1 MTVERVRV
9 GDVLALQRREVAV
22 EPDEFYT
29 LIGVYSFGKG
39 IFHRDPKRGSELG
52 DYRFFS
58 VVPGDLVLSNIQ
70 AWEGAIAYATE
81 SDRGAIGT
89 HRFLSY
95 VPRDGRID
103 TNWARWFFLS
113 EPGMDLIRMAAPG
126 TTIRNRTLA
135 IERFEALEIPLP
147 PIDEQRR
154 VASRIDAVAAQSEEL
169 QRVSAGRVARASAY
183 VQSWLDSRLRA
194 VGASAVLSDVADVH
208 RGRGPRYEP
217 GSGFIAVNQACVRW
231 GGVDLGRAREVEQ
244 AWWEGTPPTA
254 AVEMGDVL
262 VNSTGEGTIGRAAV
276 ADAGCVGTPI
286 DSHVMI
292 VRSRSDG
299 PLLPEFLEAYLRSAG
314 GQAQVEAA
322 KGANTTK
329 QTELGKAKLERFV
342 VPLPSR
348 NEQRVFIASYLEM
361 LDAVGALQAEFAR
374 SDAVLKAIRPSALN
388 DAFADL
394 S

>member
-1 MTVERVRV
+1 MTVGRVRV

-39 IFHRDPKRGSELG
+39 IFHRDPKPGSELG
-52 DYRFFS
+52 GYRFFS

-154 VASRIDAVAAQSEEL
+154 QAFRLDLTSDVSRAAAQSLEQTAPGML
-169 QRVSAGRVARASAY
+169 RRLVPAFVDGLLSSA
-183 VQSWLDSRLRA
+183 A
-194 VGASAVLSDVADVH
+194 VGSAAVSDVANFVSDTVHIGDDPTPADCFVGLQHVESHTGRVLGSDSLEGLKGRKFRFQPGDVVFGYLRPYLNKVWLADRH
-208 RGRGPRYEP
+208 GLCSVDQYVLRPKP
-217 GSGFIAVNQACVRW
+217 
-231 GGVDLGRAREVEQ
+231 GVDGRILAHSLRGQATLDRAVELTHSLQ
-244 AWWEGTPPTA
+244 LPRLRSGLLAGLHVRVVPAEAVDSIVLQIEA
-254 AVEMGDVL
+254 AVELMISV
-262 VNSTGEGTIGRAAV
+262 ST
-276 ADAGCVGTPI
+276 
-286 DSHVMI
+286 
-292 VRSRSDG
+292 
-299 PLLPEFLEAYLRSAG
+299 LR
-314 GQAQVEAA
+314 ER
-322 KGANTTK
+322 
-329 QTELGKAKLERFV
+329 QTAL
-342 VPLPSR
+342 
-348 NEQRVFIASYLEM
+348 
-361 LDAVGALQAEFAR
+361 VGALLPA
-374 SDAVLKAIRPSALN
+374 ALN
-388 DAFADL
+388 SAFGAV

>member
-39 IFHRDPKRGSELG
+39 IFHRDPKPGSELG

-154 VASRIDAVAAQSEEL
+154 QAFRLDLTSGVSTAAAQSL
-169 QRVSAGRVARASAY
+169 KQTAPGMLRRLVPAFVDGLLSSA
-183 VQSWLDSRLRA
+183 A
-194 VGASAVLSDVADVH
+194 VGSAAVSDVANFVSDTVHIGDDPAPADCFVGLQHVESHTGRVLGSDSLEGLKGRKFRFQPGDVVFGYLRPYLNKVWLADRH
-208 RGRGPRYEP
+208 GLCSVDQYVLRPNP
-217 GSGFIAVNQACVRW
+217 
-231 GGVDLGRAREVEQ
+231 GVDGRILAHSLRGQ
-244 AWWEGTPPTA
+244 ATLDR
-254 AVEMGDVL
+254 AVELTHSLQLPRLRSGLLAGLQVP
-262 VNSTGEGTIGRAAV
+262 VV
-276 ADAGCVGTPI
+276 PADAV
-286 DSHVMI
+286 DSTVLQIEAVVELI
-292 VRSRSDG
+292 VSMST
-299 PLLPEFLEAYLRSAG
+299 LR
-314 GQAQVEAA
+314 ER
-322 KGANTTK
+322 
-329 QTELGKAKLERFV
+329 QTAL
-342 VPLPSR
+342 
-348 NEQRVFIASYLEM
+348 
-361 LDAVGALQAEFAR
+361 VGALLPA
-374 SDAVLKAIRPSALN
+374 ALN
-388 DAFADL
+388 SAFGAV

>member
-9 GDVLALQRREVAV
+9 GDVLALQRREVVV

-29 LIGVYSFGKG
+29 LVGVYSFGKG
-39 IFHRDPKRGSELG
+39 IFHRHPKPGSELG

-113 EPGMDLIRMAAPG
+113 EQGMDLIRMAAPG

-154 VASRIDAVAAQSEEL
+154 IAQYLDATADASTVIGDLANRAAKLSEALVVSLATRPDLDENAKRRAGWELRRLGEVLAAKTSAAVDVVVHDEYPIAGVYSFGRGVIDRGVISGSETSYKSLTRLDKDDVVFSKLGAWEGAVAVVPADFDGFHVSSEFPTFEVDHGLLEPAFLSGVVRSPEFWALMNSGTQGSMARRKRINPSQFLATEIWLPPVEQQSVASELMRRATDAGLPRKQVTERLAALVPAAMNE
-169 QRVSAGRVARASAY
+169 V
-183 VQSWLDSRLRA
+183 
-194 VGASAVLSDVADVH
+194 
-208 RGRGPRYEP
+208 
-217 GSGFIAVNQACVRW
+217 F
-231 GGVDLGRAREVEQ
+231 VDL
-244 AWWEGTPPTA
+244 T
-254 AVEMGDVL
+254 
-262 VNSTGEGTIGRAAV
+262 
-276 ADAGCVGTPI
+276 
-286 DSHVMI
+286 
-292 VRSRSDG
+292 
-299 PLLPEFLEAYLRSAG
+299 
-314 GQAQVEAA
+314 
-322 KGANTTK
+322 
-329 QTELGKAKLERFV
+329 
-342 VPLPSR
+342 
-348 NEQRVFIASYLEM
+348 
-361 LDAVGALQAEFAR
+361 
-374 SDAVLKAIRPSALN
+374 
-388 DAFADL
+388 
-394 S
+394 